1 MGYIK
6 VKYRRMLEE
15 IDCRYN
21 YNIPYNWNDFV
32 DKVAVKH
39 HNLIIKKPKNK
50 CICTNC
56 KHEFTTTKKAKEYE
70 KCPNC
75 KNTYMIKM
83 YNLKHYIFEDVAVL
97 VDKVDSQL
105 ILRLFEIRSKY
116 DNINRYYGFKVSS
129 AEYARVIPFEQDC
142 TFVNDRTSKNQGYVH
157 VYHISNPGKWRQYS
171 RYYGLSTKG
180 YIYPNNLQQI
190 FQDTEYK
197 YSMIWEL
204 AKKMEYFDI
213 QDVMRNAKNSNK
225 VEMLV
230 KAQLYNLALE
240 AGRFY
245 GEGSFENI
253 FGVSKTFYPFM
264 KKYNITYNQL
274 EILQLLK
281 ETNIKK
287 IRYLEKFKIDRLE
300 EICMYININRFI
312 RYAKLHRG
320 KVDTY
325 LYKDYLKFASVLGY
339 DLKSNKYAFPKELR
353 KEHDKLAIQYKIHNK
368 ELLDKAI
375 SRRYKK
381 LEKNVFKNK
390 KFIITPAP
398 TIAALE
404 DESKQQH
411 NCVRTYAEDYAS
423 GICDIYFMR
432 DIKAQ
437 DKSLVTVEVKDNK
450 VVQSRIKYNDSPNK
464 TQIQFLDNWERKVL
478 KGAA

>member
-1 MGYIK
+1 M
-6 VKYRRMLEE
+6 
-15 IDCRYN
+15 
-21 YNIPYNWNDFV
+21 
-32 DKVAVKH
+32 
-39 HNLIIKKPKNK
+39 
-50 CICTNC
+50 
-56 KHEFTTTKKAKEYE
+56 
-70 KCPNC
+70 
-75 KNTYMIKM
+75 
-83 YNLKHYIFEDVAVL
+83 
-97 VDKVDSQL
+97 DSQI
-105 ILRLFEIRSKY
+105 ILRLFEIRSQY

-129 AEYARVIPFEQDC
+129 AEYARVIPFERDC
-142 TFVNDRTSKNQGYVH
+142 TFVNDRASKNQGYVY

-171 RYYGLSTKG
+171 RYYDLSTKG
-180 YIYPNNLQQI
+180 YIYQNNLQQI

-204 AKKMEYFDI
+204 AKKVEYFDI
-213 QDVMRNAKNSNK
+213 EDVMRNAKNSNK

-264 KKYNITYNQL
+264 KKYDITYNQL

-300 EICMYININRFI
+300 EIC
-312 RYAKLHRG
+312 
-320 KVDTY
+320 
-325 LYKDYLKFASVLGY
+325 
-339 DLKSNKYAFPKELR
+339 NKYAFPKELR

-375 SRRYKK
+375 SRRYEK

-390 KFIITPAP
+390 NFIITPAP